1 MVGLCISSVVNV
13 VFGCWAVTAVNGR
26 YPDHA
31 FYAMAVL
38 VMFLLPLLATFL
50 GLALLERLEKVFS
63 DAYFAPCRRII
74 EVKAQRFQYVA
85 RRH

>member
-1 MVGLCISSVVNV
+1 MEHMFFAIPISGGIGIALFPKQAREVYVALS
-13 VFGCWAVTAVNGR
+13 
-26 YPDHA
+26 A
-31 FYAMAVL
+31 FAWVRK
-38 VMFLLPLLATFL
+38 LAEDCSD
-50 GLALLERLEKVFS
+50 LAYRVLERLEKVFS